1 MMHDFD
7 EEMRRLQNE
16 ARDGCGEV
24 YFHGGLPGRTRGSFL
39 LPPNFTKVRSMARLL
54 KKEADGVVLRED
66 RVFVTTSRDAALLYA
81 SGWRRGVIYE
91 VEPIGL
97 LEPDPDC
104 SMPGLSWQC
113 EKARVLRIIKPKP
126 AEIGMARKAL
136 AAP

>member
-1 MMHDFD
+1 
-7 EEMRRLQNE
+7 
-16 ARDGCGEV
+16 
-24 YFHGGLPGRTRGSFL
+24 
-39 LPPNFTKVRSMARLL
+39 MARLL